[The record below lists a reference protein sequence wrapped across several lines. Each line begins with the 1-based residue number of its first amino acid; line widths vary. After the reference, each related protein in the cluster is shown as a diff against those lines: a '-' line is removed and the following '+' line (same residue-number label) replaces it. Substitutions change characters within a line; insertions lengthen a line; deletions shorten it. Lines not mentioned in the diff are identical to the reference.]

1 MIRMGFARAHGGR
14 HRGTPRDGAGGVKRG
29 RGRTAAA
36 VVAAVAVVLVALTRP
51 AFAQMPPAVAAPGTG
66 AEAAPDADLQA
77 AKAEFE
83 TAQTLFIRDQYDQAA
98 AHFLDAFARK
108 PFSAFLFNAAVSYE
122 KAQKLE
128 KAAEF
133 FQKYLDREPGA
144 PDAASVKTR
153 IDALRT
159 ILAPPAMPGVPG
171 TTPAPVTPATALPA
185 LETKGLV
192 VIDSKP
198 QGATIYLDN
207 KTNGVFAKTP
217 WQGSLESKPVKLL
230 LEAKGFKPEER
241 SISPRSD
248 KLVDVYIALSEEHF
262 LGWVEIVSNVPGAD
276 VFIDRKDI
284 GAIGKTPF
292 TGHLKPG
299 KHTVFLDRIGFK
311 PVQQE
316 IDILPGTA
324 TQHMIKLDRSD
335 NGWINVA
342 GRGAYGASVSVDG
355 KPACAAPC
363 RTEVPPGVHRVVV
376 QKGGFED
383 YQSELRVD
391 RGAETTVEVSWSPR
405 PSKRTAYVTAAVA
418 AAFLGGGLYV
428 GYLSNQNHDGVQNDI
443 KASSSGA
450 VTMVD
455 SNDPR
460 FSRGKWE
467 AVGADV
473 LFGVA
478 ALLAV
483 SATVS
488 FFSHGPDSVAAVD
501 QRVIGFGPGV
511 SSDGGGVVAWGRF

>member
-1 MIRMGFARAHGGR
+1 
-14 HRGTPRDGAGGVKRG
+14 
-29 RGRTAAA
+29 
-36 VVAAVAVVLVALTRP
+36 
-51 AFAQMPPAVAAPGTG
+51 
-66 AEAAPDADLQA
+66 
-77 AKAEFE
+77 
-83 TAQTLFIRDQYDQAA
+83 
-98 AHFLDAFARK
+98 
-108 PFSAFLFNAAVSYE
+108 
-122 KAQKLE
+122 
-128 KAAEF
+128 
-133 FQKYLDREPGA
+133 
-144 PDAASVKTR
+144 
-153 IDALRT
+153 
-159 ILAPPAMPGVPG
+159 
-171 TTPAPVTPATALPA
+171 
-185 LETKGLV
+185 V

-217 WQGSLESKPVKLL
+217 WQGSLESKPVKLI

-299 KHTVFLDRIGFK
+299 KHTVFLERIGFK

-324 TQHMIKLDRSD
+324 TQHMIKLDKSD

-342 GRGAYGASVSVDG
+342 GRGAYGAKVSIDN

-363 RTEVPPGVHRVVV
+363 RSEVTPGVHRVVV
-376 QKGGFED
+376 QKGGYED
-383 YQSELRVD
+383 YEAELRVD
-391 RGAETTVEVSWSPR
+391 QGAETAVEVQWSPR
-405 PSKRTAYVTAAVA
+405 PSKRTALVTAAIA

-428 GYLSNQNHDGVQNDI
+428 GYLSNSNHDAVENDI
-443 KASSSGA
+443 KASWSGA

-455 SNDPR
+455 SSDPR

-473 LFGVA
+473 MFGVA
-478 ALLAV
+478 ALLAI

-488 FFSHGPDSVAAVD
+488 FLSHGPESVAAVD
-501 QRVIGFGPGV
+501 QRVIGFGPGL
-511 SSDGGGVVAWGRF
+511 SSDGAGVAAWGRF